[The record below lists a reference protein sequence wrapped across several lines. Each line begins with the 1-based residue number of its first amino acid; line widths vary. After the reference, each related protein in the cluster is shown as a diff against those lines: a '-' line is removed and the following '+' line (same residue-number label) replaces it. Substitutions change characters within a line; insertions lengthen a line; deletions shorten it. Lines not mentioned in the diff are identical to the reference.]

1 MITLD
6 VAGLPKTSVQPL
18 VSPLAELLANLHV
31 LVESGHHP
39 EETHWSER
47 VLALFDDKTN
57 ANLQRFAPLW
67 ARYRF
72 RGMLP
77 TDVLPET
84 DLDAELQQL
93 DDMPEEVFLKLAAQA
108 IRGTTNREP
117 NGQPSSLGAQWVEDC
132 RRHSFGRGDLAES
145 LVMDPARFRRELVAF
160 LFQCKGLFF
169 GEEWEKAGPV
179 IRNAAQ
185 LIRNRLDG
193 HEAVQVIASITPIA
207 STREGSTVVVFDKV
221 QSSYIEAGQRSVL
234 LVPSVRSWPHVII
247 KADKD
252 LPIIVHFPVQALDMS
267 ARADSQE
274 VVRERL
280 RVLVEPARW
289 ELCRHLVNEPITTSE
304 LALRMGIS
312 RAAVSR
318 HLTKMRDCGLVH
330 STKTGRQV
338 FHRLDARSLFGLG
351 RHTMNALLR

>member
-6 VAGLPKTSVQPL
+6 IAGLPKKSVQPL
-18 VSPLAELLANLHV
+18 VSPLAELLSNLHV

-47 VLALFDDKTN
+47 VLALFDNAAN
-57 ANLQRFAPLW
+57 ANLMRFAPLW

-77 TDVLPET
+77 TGVLPAP
-84 DLDAELQQL
+84 DLDTELQRL
-93 DDMPEEVFLKLAAQA
+93 NDMPEEDFLKLAAQA

-117 NGQPSSLGAQWVEDC
+117 NGQPSSLGTQWVEEC

-145 LVMDPARFRRELVAF
+145 LVTDPARFRQDLLGF
-160 LFQCKGLFF
+160 LFHCKGLFF

-179 IRNAAQ
+179 IQNAAQ
-185 LIRNRLDG
+185 VIQNRLDSQ
-193 HEAVQVIASITPIA
+193 ELTQAIASVTPIA
-207 STREGSTVVVFDKV
+207 STREHSSAVAFDKV
-221 QSSYIEAGQRSVL
+221 QSSYIEAGQRPVL

-252 LPIIVHFPVQALDMS
+252 LPIIIHFPVQALDTT